1 MISSSWVRQQKIA
14 LFLNFLIFGES
25 WPPPPLIPSL
35 DLSNKTVPEACR
47 EEFHRRLKVYHAWKA
62 RNKKKNS
69 TFNEEM
75 RAPSSVIEQAGKAT
89 VQAPKKS
96 ITSTDQ
102 RYFRVPFVRPN
113 SVDNVRGWW
122 FAHFD
127 GEWIARQME
136 IHPGN

>member
-1 MISSSWVRQQKIA
+1 
-14 LFLNFLIFGES
+14 
-25 WPPPPLIPSL
+25 
-35 DLSNKTVPEACR
+35 
-47 EEFHRRLKVYHAWKA
+47 
-62 RNKKKNS
+62 
-69 TFNEEM
+69 M
-75 RAPSSVIEQAGKAT
+75 RAPSSVIEQAGKAS

-136 IHPGN
+136 IHPGNEVVRTPSLQSDEDIQVESPSYCWLAEMTCRCVNSPWTKRDSPGKEGLRF

>member
-1 MISSSWVRQQKIA
+1 MGKVSHGDPRT
-14 LFLNFLIFGES
+14 
-25 WPPPPLIPSL
+25 PLWTW
-35 DLSNKTVPEACR
+35 SNIDVSEACR